1 MMENWEELLKN
12 RVSRFRG
19 ENVPEQD
26 QQLWNKIEDKLGATN
41 ISASSVGGKG
51 TFTFITIAS
60 VTVALGTAIGLFLLS
75 QNKDTSEENY
85 TVETIEIAKD
95 YDGADNS
102 SNSVNN
108 NLITKEFS
116 SVDELME
123 TLPIETVLDPLIE
136 PSATT
141 NANEITKH
149 PLSNVFSTRKKTGQ
163 QQKDQGHQ
171 QKKSPNLSMNKPQT
185 VYETI
190 DNRTEVANNYDEDK
204 RKKVANRE
212 SNWPSSRNADYSS
225 KVEVAKND
233 DQNIS
238 MADLPLLTGPFKLES
253 TSTELQQMPL
263 PPIPPARAARVFGVR
278 IFGGPTFSHFA
289 LENENKTEQN
299 DYFQS
304 EIGSGG
310 GLALE
315 FKKWSQLFTAGIAWN
330 TYIHSFQIS
339 DYQDTSFV
347 TQGIQ
352 AIEIDILTGDTLDI
366 IYGDVQVQETRQ
378 RYFKRYNR
386 YNTLT
391 VPLEWSKNINMN
403 RMQLGVGLG
412 VAIQIRTNAS
422 GSILNNEDQVVRYS
436 DDDLPKGRVSIMPTG
451 RIHAGYYLG
460 RRWRVDVRMLA
471 GFQRYN
477 SKEQTGITSETSPV
491 WKGQLINGQ
500 LQFGLTRFLVSA
512 R

>member
-1 MMENWEELLKN
+1 MENWEELLKN

-190 DNRTEVANNYDEDK
+190 
-204 RKKVANRE
+204 
-212 SNWPSSRNADYSS
+212 
-225 KVEVAKND
+225 
-233 DQNIS
+233 
-238 MADLPLLTGPFKLES
+238 
-253 TSTELQQMPL
+253 
-263 PPIPPARAARVFGVR
+263 
-278 IFGGPTFSHFA
+278 
-289 LENENKTEQN
+289 
-299 DYFQS
+299 
-304 EIGSGG
+304 
-310 GLALE
+310 
-315 FKKWSQLFTAGIAWN
+315 
-330 TYIHSFQIS
+330 
-339 DYQDTSFV
+339 
-347 TQGIQ
+347 
-352 AIEIDILTGDTLDI
+352 
-366 IYGDVQVQETRQ
+366 
-378 RYFKRYNR
+378 
-386 YNTLT
+386 
-391 VPLEWSKNINMN
+391 
-403 RMQLGVGLG
+403 
-412 VAIQIRTNAS
+412 
-422 GSILNNEDQVVRYS
+422 
-436 DDDLPKGRVSIMPTG
+436 
-451 RIHAGYYLG
+451 
-460 RRWRVDVRMLA
+460 
-471 GFQRYN
+471 
-477 SKEQTGITSETSPV
+477 
-491 WKGQLINGQ
+491 
-500 LQFGLTRFLVSA
+500 
-512 R
+512 